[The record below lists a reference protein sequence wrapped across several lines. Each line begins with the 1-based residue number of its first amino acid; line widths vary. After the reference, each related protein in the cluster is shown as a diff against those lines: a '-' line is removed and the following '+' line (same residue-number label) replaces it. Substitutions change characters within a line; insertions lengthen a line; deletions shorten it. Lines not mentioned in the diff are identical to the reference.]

1 MRAAGFFLTILGG
14 LAATGELRQIA
25 FPTARWFFNTSRQV
39 PWLHSGR
46 DGALFPWF
54 GWLGALLLVVQADLW
69 FGKGNLPYVM
79 SLHEQLAEQRAANAQ
94 LRERNS
100 RVAAEVG
107 DLRDGLEMVE
117 EKARSELGMVRPD
130 EIFVQLNPARP
141 AAPR

>member
-1 MRAAGFFLTILGG
+1 MRWT
-14 LAATGELRQIA
+14 
-25 FPTARWFFNTSRQV
+25 PV
-39 PWLHSGR
+39 V
-46 DGALFPWF
+46 
-54 GWLGALLLVVQADLW
+54 LGALLLVVQADLW

-79 SLHEQLAEQRAANAQ
+79 SLHRQLAEQQAINDAA
-94 LRERNS
+94 RERNA

-130 EIFVQLNPARP
+130 EVFVQLNPPRTAAPTTAPAPP